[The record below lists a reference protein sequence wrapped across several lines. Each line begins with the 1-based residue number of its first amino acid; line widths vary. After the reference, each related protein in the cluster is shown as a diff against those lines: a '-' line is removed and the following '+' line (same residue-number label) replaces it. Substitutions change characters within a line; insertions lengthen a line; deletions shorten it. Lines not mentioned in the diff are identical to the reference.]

1 VLTGAASVTL
11 FKVEVPDFKR
21 VGEMAALLCNY
32 SLGERERLY
41 SVKWYKDDEEFYRY
55 VPKSHPVSQ
64 SYKVDGVKVE
74 VGLLLLSSFSSLA
87 GRRAQAE
94 RRFCASLSR
103 QLVFS
108 TRAEQ

>member
-1 VLTGAASVTL
+1 VLTGAVSVTL

-32 SLGERERLY
+32 SLGERDRLY

-74 VGLLLLSSFSSLA
+74 VGLFFFLRPPVFSSLPS
-87 GRRAQAE
+87 RRAG
-94 RRFCASLSR
+94 
-103 QLVFS
+103 
-108 TRAEQ
+108 

>member
-1 VLTGAASVTL
+1 VLTGAVSVTL

-32 SLGERERLY
+32 SLGERDRLY

-74 VGLLLLSSFSSLA
+74 VGLFFLLRPPVFSSLP
-87 GRRAQAE
+87 GRRAG
-94 RRFCASLSR
+94 
-103 QLVFS
+103 
-108 TRAEQ
+108 